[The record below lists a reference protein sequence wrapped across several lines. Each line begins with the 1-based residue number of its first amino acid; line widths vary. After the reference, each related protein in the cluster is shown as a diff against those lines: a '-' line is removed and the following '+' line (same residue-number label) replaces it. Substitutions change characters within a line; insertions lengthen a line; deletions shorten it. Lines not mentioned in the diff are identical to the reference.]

1 MNRHLPN
8 RTLMSRLTLAL
19 MMLPLTACASISAE
33 EHAGPGDRDASLGN
47 DHLIA
52 ADGYELP
59 LHRWLPESEPEG
71 VVLALHGFNDYGG
84 AFSVLS
90 GRINGLGMALYS
102 YDQRGFGA
110 TEPRGIWPGQ
120 ERLVNDARTAAK
132 LLRDR
137 YPDVPL
143 YMMGKSMGGGI
154 TILALTSDD
163 PPPVDGSILI
173 APGVW
178 GRDIMP
184 WYQQFGLWA
193 GETMLPGLELSVELA
208 HMLGHDQTD
217 DLEVREAMNANPY
230 VERSPRMDTI
240 SGVGELM
247 SNALKASDQLTGPTL
262 ILYGDNDEVIPAE
275 PFCQFLDRLPDAD
288 SAGWRLALYPG
299 GYHMLT
305 RYTGSEQVHDDIEA
319 WLKKP
324 SAPLPSGHEAW
335 RTKAKDHLCD

>member
-1 MNRHLPN
+1 MAQRIGSA
-8 RTLMSRLTLAL
+8 MLAL
-19 MMLPLTACASISAE
+19 PLAACASISAE
-33 EHAGPGDRDASLGN
+33 EHAGPGDRGPALEDN
-47 DHLIA
+47 VLIA
-52 ADGYELP
+52 SDGYELP
-59 LHRWLPESEPEG
+59 LHRWLPQEEPKA

-110 TEPRGIWPGQ
+110 TQPRGIWPGQ
-120 ERLVNDARTAAK
+120 DRLVNDARTASQ
-132 LLRDR
+132 LLKQR

-143 YMMGKSMGGGI
+143 YLMGKSMGGGI
-154 TILALTSDD
+154 TILVLTSED

-178 GRDIMP
+178 GKDIMP

-193 GETMLPGLELSVELA
+193 GENMLPGLELSVELA
-208 HMLGHDQTD
+208 HLLGHDQTD
-217 DLEVREAMNANPY
+217 DLDVREAMNENPY

-247 SNALKASDQLTGPTL
+247 NSALQASERLPGPAL
-262 ILYGDNDEVIPAE
+262 ILYGDNDQVIPAE
-275 PFCQFLDRLPDAD
+275 SFCELLDRLPDAE
-288 SAGWRLALYPG
+288 ATPWRLALYPG

-305 RYTGSEQVHDDIEA
+305 RYSGSEQVHDDIEA
-319 WLKKP
+319 WLTKP
-324 SAPLPSGHEAW
+324 TAPLPSGHEVW
-335 RTKAKDHLCD
+335 RTKARDHLCE

>member
-1 MNRHLPN
+1 MNHP
-8 RTLMSRLTLAL
+8 TLTRRLTLRLTLAL
-19 MMLPLTACASISAE
+19 VLLPLAACASISAE
-33 EHAGPGDRDASLGN
+33 EHAGPGDSDPSLG
-47 DHLIA
+47 DDVFTA

-59 LHRWLPESEPEG
+59 LHRWLPESDPEA

-84 AFSVLS
+84 AFSILS

-110 TEPRGIWPGQ
+110 TEPRGIWPSQ
-120 ERLVNDARTAAK
+120 ERLVNDARVASQ
-132 LLRDR
+132 LLKER

-143 YMMGKSMGGGI
+143 YLMGKSMGGGI

-193 GETMLPGLELSVELA
+193 GENMLPGLELSVELA
-208 HMLGHDQTD
+208 HLLGHDQTD
-217 DLEVREAMNANPY
+217 DLAVREAMNENPY
-230 VERSPRMDTI
+230 VERSPRADTI

-247 SNALKASDQLTGPTL
+247 TNALKASNQVSGPML
-262 ILYGDNDEVIPAE
+262 ILYGDQDEVIPPE

-288 SAGWRLALYPG
+288 SAGWRMALYPG

-305 RYTGSEQVHDDIEA
+305 RYSESEQVHDDIEA
-319 WLKKP
+319 WLKKS
-324 SAPLPSGHEAW
+324 SAPLPSGHEVW